1 MTVGVAKMKGRSL
14 LVLLAIVAVLTIG
27 TVAAAVYIV
36 KDDGDFIVGG
46 DGSSVSES
54 AEIKDLLPGEAR
66 TVTHK
71 AKAKGSADFVVA
83 LRQGGENSLDQYISV
98 TLKVNEETVFSGTVP
113 EFLENG
119 EVRCP
124 VSGEFGFSVTYSI
137 DESVGNEAQ
146 GKKSDLTIIYK
157 IESDVRT

>member
-1 MTVGVAKMKGRSL
+1 MKGRSL

-98 TLKVNEETVFSGTVP
+98 TLKVNEETVFFGHGSRIFGKRR
-113 EFLENG
+113 G
-119 EVRCP
+119 A
-124 VSGEFGFSVTYSI
+124 VSRFGRIRLFRYLFHGRKRGQRGAGQKERSY
-137 DESVGNEAQ
+137 NN
-146 GKKSDLTIIYK
+146 L
-157 IESDVRT
+157 

>member
-1 MTVGVAKMKGRSL
+1 MKGRSL

-98 TLKVNEETVFSGTVP
+98 TLKVNEETVFRARFPNFWKTERCGVP
-113 EFLENG
+113 FRANSAFPLLIPWTKAWAT
-119 EVRCP
+119 RRRAKRA
-124 VSGEFGFSVTYSI
+124 I
-137 DESVGNEAQ
+137 LQ
-146 GKKSDLTIIYK
+146 
-157 IESDVRT
+157 